1 MTGRAS
7 SLQEL
12 WTKEVGFQFHIL
24 KVGSVFKNS
33 SKICFA
39 DNEGKVRIWNG
50 TTPETVLETKGSS
63 ICALLLADVTNFGS
77 IDLITGDSEGKFVNT
92 SKSVK
97 LRSLL
102 GSITIFSNNEIL
114 SKKKFFSQ
122 EVSALG
128 LYIDAAEN
136 PYIVAGD
143 RGGTICCFQP
153 NENPWKIRLT
163 DEALR
168 VDRGQREGVEVFSIR
183 VLDTLIMNDA
193 SGIQSH
199 YLLACDGRFL
209 HLFSGPSRLLSSK
222 TPGKINT
229 LCKGEFTASNSNIFE
244 SPYVMERTTSI
255 SSSRQNFQIAFGSQD
270 GYIYLLGKD
279 LQFVRFIQVGYPVT
293 KILTLPSLYKD
304 QKTNAIACCGHFNS
318 VKIYQHGKF
327 GE

>member
-77 IDLITGDSEGKFVNT
+77 IDLITGDSE
-92 SKSVK
+92 
-97 LRSLL
+97 

-209 HLFSGPSRLLSSK
+209 HLFFWSFSATLFQNSR
-222 TPGKINT
+222 
-229 LCKGEFTASNSNIFE
+229 
-244 SPYVMERTTSI
+244 
-255 SSSRQNFQIAFGSQD
+255 
-270 GYIYLLGKD
+270 
-279 LQFVRFIQVGYPVT
+279 
-293 KILTLPSLYKD
+293 KD
-304 QKTNAIACCGHFNS
+304 QYIM
-318 VKIYQHGKF
+318 
-327 GE
+327 